1 MEGTILVT
9 GTGAGYRRAMPQNGA
24 GHQTITGVERALD
37 VLSLF
42 AGEGVRTLGVTEIAE
57 ALGISKAVVHR
68 ILSSFR
74 VKGYIEY
81 DEDSRRYRLGSKILT
96 LGLSY
101 LDRLDVQEEARDAL
115 RELSRRTGETATLSV
130 RTGWNRVYVDQVT
143 PPRDIK
149 MVVQLGSSF
158 PLHAGASSK
167 ALLAFLP
174 TELQDAYVSRGPL
187 EQLTDLTVV
196 DEQTLRGQ
204 LVEIRERGYAVSLG
218 ERQAGAGSV
227 AAPIIA
233 HDGTAVAVVSVCG
246 PVERFRDEVD
256 GCAEALLDVTGAVS
270 RTLGYRGQLARA

>member
-1 MEGTILVT
+1 
-9 GTGAGYRRAMPQNGA
+9 MPQNEA

-42 AGEGVRTLGVTEIAE
+42 AGEGIRTLGVTEIAE
-57 ALGISKAVVHR
+57 TLGISKAVVHR

-81 DEDSRRYRLGSKILT
+81 DEDTRRYRLGSKILT

-101 LDRLDVQEEARDAL
+101 LDRIDVQEEAREAL

-130 RTGWNRVYVDQVT
+130 RAGWNRVYVDQVT

-149 MVVQLGSSF
+149 MVVQLGSAF

-174 TELQDAYVSRGPL
+174 EELQEAYLERGDL
-187 EQLTDLTVV
+187 EPLTDLTVV
-196 DEQTLRGQ
+196 DERALRAD
-204 LVEIRERGYAVSLG
+204 LAEIRARGYAISLG

-227 AAPIIA
+227 AAPIVA
-233 HDGTAVAVVSVCG
+233 HDGAVVAVVSVCG
-246 PVERFRDEVD
+246 PVERFREEIDE
-256 GCAEALLDVTGAVS
+256 CAEALLEVTGELS
-270 RTLGYRGQLARA
+270 RRLGYRGQLATA